1 MKVIASKIKKFD
13 IIELVCGTHT
23 VDYLLMYK
31 GSNYCR
37 IFYMN
42 GRSTFCLTNE
52 EIEVKR
58 DKFYSLNHK
67 IFTTSILNVYQ

>member
-1 MKVIASKIKKFD
+1 MKVTVNKIKKFD
-13 IIELVCGTHT
+13 VIELVYGKHT
-23 VDYLLMYK
+23 VDYVLMYK

-37 IFYMN
+37 IYYMN

-67 IFTTSILNVYQ
+67 VFTTSILNVLQ

>member
-1 MKVIASKIKKFD
+1 MKVTVNKIKKFD
-13 IIELVCGTHT
+13 VVELISGSHT
-23 VDYLLMYK
+23 VDYVLMYK
-31 GSNYCR
+31 ESKMCR

-58 DKFYSLNHK
+58 DKFYSVNHK